1 MELGHAALRVSTPFS
16 EASGTWTMS
25 VRPEERRQVRETA
38 DVVEVV
44 MGQEQV
50 DLVGALEQS
59 RRRRLQQPAQ
69 TRAGVEEEEQ
79 GAFVDGEAGRLA
91 LGRGDPAWVPR
102 VVRRTA
108 VSHCVVATGN
118 AASAPVA
125 ARDVLWT
132 VRSSAICYPV
142 PAFVGERAFMQSE
155 LMAAAQ
161 AVTLDS
167 PYDSVFGPLVDDLV
181 DALSTDDPAVFLTA
195 VEGRARL
202 VATERSLRAADVF
215 VALQLGLGAFR
226 DSLAAVSPGEALA
239 AQRLGLLE
247 GEALVRAGV
256 GYSEALEEVVERLGR
271 TVVGLTA
278 TDTLTGLIN
287 ADEVGRR
294 LVELERCRRTGV
306 GLGDPRRRRGRR
318 RRAQR

>member
-1 MELGHAALRVSTPFS
+1 
-16 EASGTWTMS
+16 
-25 VRPEERRQVRETA
+25 
-38 DVVEVV
+38 
-44 MGQEQV
+44 
-50 DLVGALEQS
+50 
-59 RRRRLQQPAQ
+59 
-69 TRAGVEEEEQ
+69 
-79 GAFVDGEAGRLA
+79 
-91 LGRGDPAWVPR
+91 
-102 VVRRTA
+102 
-108 VSHCVVATGN
+108 
-118 AASAPVA
+118 
-125 ARDVLWT
+125 
-132 VRSSAICYPV
+132 
-142 PAFVGERAFMQSE
+142 MQSE

-181 DALSTDDPAVFLTA
+181 DALSADDPAVFLTA

-202 VATERSLRAADVF
+202 VAAERSLRAADVF

-256 GYSEALEEVVERLGR
+256 GYSEGLEEVVERLGR

-278 TDTLTGLIN
+278 TDALTGLIN

-294 LVELERCRRTGV
+294 LVVELERCRRTGV
-306 GLGDPRRRRGRR
+306 GLGAILVGVAADGAVRSVELQEFLRRSAGTLAGGLRRYDVLGLAGDAEFVVLVPDISRYGVQAVLER
-318 RRAQR
+318 LRRALAAECPAAQKIALCFAVAHLDVVDVGAADLLALLGAGMAQARDGAEAVVWV